1 MKKRILSCLMALALC
16 LTLLPTAALAADITQ
31 PSTGETVTIGEVTG
45 NGTIQSELSVSKLD
59 FRSSENQPSVETK
72 YTITGG
78 GTAKW
83 EPGNGTANKLT
94 LNGVT
99 MTDDSYVVGVPANT
113 EIILSGENTI
123 TSTNGSAICAQ
134 NGALKITGSGSLKV
148 TAPASAFYH
157 ALLTNSGGNIDIDI
171 TGALTVN
178 GNIRA
183 NDGTL
188 SLQSRDAISVTG
200 SVYGKGSITAT
211 AGKSLNITNTSG
223 TAVFASSCNEV
234 SLAAQDGDLT
244 VSGTGSNGF
253 GIYGIWNST
262 ALKLHASGNVSV
274 TGPKYS
280 MQGKTLELSGTI
292 PENSTLTADG
302 TKSLTVP
309 AGKTLINNGTIK
321 LISFPGAVTVFGTL
335 TNNGSIFNE
344 DNAPIQPEVS
354 ENGVITVKVAMDF
367 TEKNENASGQGY
379 EWDYSSKTLTLTDY
393 QMTEPCN
400 DTAIILPDGAKL
412 ILNGENT
419 LNSKN
424 GALIDAKGALEISGI
439 GSLTGS
445 AGGEAALNAQG
456 ALTITDC
463 KLDLTN
469 PSPWKTVICTN
480 GNALT
485 IADRADVSLHTAES
499 SGWGIKT
506 GRGGNFTLG
515 SDAKLVIKGGTGI
528 LAQGASVKIA
538 GTLDVSGCANLGA
551 NLLRVALN
559 MEGSSITAAA
569 EDDQGIYLNGT
580 LTGQTNIKSFT
591 GGFRLTS
598 SDSPIVNC
606 YTVKKDDTLGLY
618 AEGSTVT
625 FTAETIE
632 GKLFASWTA
641 SGVTL
646 TDSTKATISFTM
658 PGNNVTL
665 TTAYATLVSGI
676 ALDKTELALT
686 VGDTQTLA
694 ATITP
699 DNANNKNV
707 SWSSDKPSVATVDEK
722 GNVTAVAVGTANI
735 TVKTVDGE
743 KTAVCA
749 VTVTAKS
756 SGGGSTGGSSGGG
769 GGGGSSSSSKPS
781 TTTRPDGTKVQTET
795 RADGTKIQTET
806 KKDGST
812 VKTTT
817 NPNGSSVTET
827 KAADGSTGTVKTD
840 KNGQTTAE
848 TALSSKAIEDAK
860 KSGEAV
866 KAPVE
871 VEASRDSS
879 TAPSVKVELPKGA
892 GETKVEIPVTNV
904 KPGTVAVLVH
914 ADGTE
919 EIVKNSLP
927 TEDGIQLTVN
937 GGATV
942 KIVDNSKDFID
953 TRNHWAKDAIDFVS
967 ARGLVSG
974 MSGTTYA
981 PDASTTRAQLWT
993 ILARQND
1000 ADLTGGSI
1008 WYEKAQNWAKEKG
1021 ISDGTNPNAAISR
1034 AQMVTMLWRAA
1045 GSPAAQ
1051 SGTVFQDVAA
1061 GSYYAQAVAWAI
1073 ENGITTGVGGGR
1085 FDPNSTCTRAQIVT
1099 FLYRSYQSK

>member
-1 MKKRILSCLMALALC
+1 MALC

-244 VSGTGSNGF
+244 VSGTGSNEF
-253 GIYGIWNST
+253 GIYGAWNST

-625 FTAETIE
+625 FTAEEIE
-632 GKLFASWTA
+632 GKTFASWKA
-641 SGVTL
+641 IGVTL

-756 SGGGSTGGSSGGG
+756 SGGGSTGGSSGG

-927 TEDGIQLTVN
+927 TADGIQLTVN

-942 KIVDNSKDFID
+942 KIVDNSKGFID
-953 TRNHWAKDAIDFVS
+953 TQDHWAKDAIDFVS

-974 MSGTTYA
+974 MSATIYA
-981 PDASTTRAQLWT
+981 PNASTTRAQLWT

-1021 ISDGTNPNAAISR
+1021 ISDGTNPNGTINR
-1034 AQMVTMLWRAA
+1034 AQMVTMLWRAMGQSA
-1045 GSPAAQ
+1045 AASGASFADVPA
-1051 SGTVFQDVAA
+1051 D
-1061 GSYYAQAVAWAI
+1061 SYYAQAVAWAV
-1073 ENGITTGVGGGR
+1073 ENGITAGVGNGR
-1085 FDPNSTCTRAQIVT
+1085 FDPNSTCTRGQIVT

>member
-321 LISFPGAVTVFGTL
+321 LISFPGAVTVGGTL

-1034 AQMVTMLWRAA
+1034 AQMVTMLWRAMGQPAA
-1045 GSPAAQ
+1045 GSAA
-1051 SGTVFQDVAA
+1051 SFTDVPTD
-1061 GSYYAQAVAWAI
+1061 SYYAQAVAWTV
-1073 ENGITTGVGGGR
+1073 EHGITSGVGGGR
-1085 FDPNSTCTRAQIVT
+1085 FDPDAACTRAQIAA
-1099 FLYRSYQSK
+1099 FLYRSMK